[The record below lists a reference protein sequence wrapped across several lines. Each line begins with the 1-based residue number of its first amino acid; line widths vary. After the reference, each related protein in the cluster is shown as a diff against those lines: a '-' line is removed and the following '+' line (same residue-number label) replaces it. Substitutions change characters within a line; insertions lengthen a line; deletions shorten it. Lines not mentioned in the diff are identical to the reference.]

1 MDTARKTALFLLW
14 LLLFP
19 ALCHAM
25 EGPEASQP
33 GRPIIWKSSEDGMDA
48 ALLSYTMKKGDG
60 YARRMLLHILRMD
73 TERFDLHLFSAKCED
88 GRART
93 MREWSEEKD
102 LSAAINACMYLTDGL
117 TSTGYLRKGDRHC
130 NSRIV
135 KRFGSFF
142 VSGPRQAGLP
152 RAAVLD
158 RTSDDWQSLLPL
170 YENVVQN
177 FRLMG
182 RNGEQLWPENG
193 PRHAVAAVAEDRDGR
208 ILFLLCS
215 EPVSVH
221 DFVDALNAYPE
232 LDLKSAMYAEGGSD
246 ATLMEN
252 SKASSRLLNGLS
264 PTGYML
270 STRGDDIPLPN
281 IIGAK
286 RR

>member
-1 MDTARKTALFLLW
+1 MDTARKTVLFLLW

-19 ALCHAM
+19 ALGHAM
-25 EGPEASQP
+25 DEPAATPP
-33 GRPIIWKSSEDGMDA
+33 GKTILWKSPEDGMDA
-48 ALLSYTMKKGDG
+48 ATLSYTMQKGDG

-73 TERFDLHLFSAKCED
+73 TERFDFQLFSARWED

-93 MREWSEEKD
+93 MREWSEEKG
-102 LSAAINACMYLTDGL
+102 LAAAINACMYQTDGL
-117 TSTGYLRKGDRHC
+117 TSTGYLRKGEKFSNR
-130 NSRIV
+130 RIV
-135 KRFGSFF
+135 KRYGSFF

-158 RTSDDWQSLLPL
+158 RTSDDWQTLLPL

-193 PRHAVAAVAEDRDGR
+193 PRHAVAAVAEDWAGR

-232 LDLKSAMYAEGGSD
+232 LALKAAMYAEGGSD
-246 ATLMEN
+246 ASLIDN
-252 SKASSRLLNGLS
+252 SDSPPRLLNGLS

>member
-1 MDTARKTALFLLW
+1 MDTARKTVLFLLW

-19 ALCHAM
+19 ALCHAL
-25 EGPEASQP
+25 EGPEASLP
-33 GRPIIWKSSEDGMDA
+33 GRPIVWKSSEDGMDA

-73 TERFDLHLFSAKCED
+73 TEHFDFHLFSARWED

-93 MREWSEEKD
+93 MREWSEEKG

-117 TSTGYLRKGDRHC
+117 TSTGYLRKGDKHS

-135 KRFGSFF
+135 KRFGAFF

-158 RTSDDWQSLLPL
+158 RTTDDWQSLLPL

-193 PRHAVAAVAEDRDGR
+193 PRHAVAAVAEDRAGR

-221 DFVDALNAYPE
+221 DLVDALNAYPE
-232 LDLKSAMYAEGGSD
+232 LDLKAAMYTEGGSD
-246 ATLMEN
+246 ASLIEN
-252 SKASSRLLNGLS
+252 SATSSRLLNGLS

-270 STRGDDIPLPN
+270 SPRGDDIPLPN

>member
-19 ALCHAM
+19 ALCHAV
-25 EGPEASQP
+25 EGPDTSHP

-60 YARRMLLHILRMD
+60 YARRILLHILRID
-73 TERFDLHLFSAKCED
+73 TEHFDFHLFSARCED

-117 TSTGYLRKGDRHC
+117 TSTGYLRKGGKHS

-135 KRFGSFF
+135 KRFGAFF
-142 VSGPRQAGLP
+142 VSGPRQAGLA

-193 PRHAVAAVAEDRDGR
+193 PRHAVAAVAEEDRK
-208 ILFLLCS
+208 
-215 EPVSVH
+215 SV
-221 DFVDALNAYPE
+221 V
-232 LDLKSAMYAEGGSD
+232 
-246 ATLMEN
+246 
-252 SKASSRLLNGLS
+252 
-264 PTGYML
+264 
-270 STRGDDIPLPN
+270 
-281 IIGAK
+281 
-286 RR
+286 

>member
-1 MDTARKTALFLLW
+1 MDTARKTVRFLLW

-25 EGPEASQP
+25 DAPEVTQPGNPIVWKSPEA
-33 GRPIIWKSSEDGMDA
+33 GMESA
-48 ALLSYTMKKGDG
+48 ALSYTMQKGDG

-73 TERFDLHLFSAKCED
+73 TEHFDFQLFSAKWD
-88 GRART
+88 GGRPRT
-93 MREWSEEKD
+93 MREWIEEKG
-102 LSAAINACMYLTDGL
+102 LAAAINACMYLTDGL
-117 TSTGYLRKGDRHC
+117 TSTGYLRKGDKHS

-135 KRFGSFF
+135 KRFGAFF

-193 PRHAVAAVAEDRDGR
+193 PRHAVAAVAEDRAGR

-232 LDLKSAMYAEGGSD
+232 LDLKSAMYTEGGSD
-246 ATLMEN
+246 ATLIEN
-252 SKASSRLLNGLS
+252 SGASPRLLNGLS

-270 STRGDDIPLPN
+270 SPRGDDIPLPN

>member
-1 MDTARKTALFLLW
+1 MDTARKTVLFLLW

-25 EGPEASQP
+25 DEPEASPP
-33 GRPIIWKSSEDGMDA
+33 GRPIAWKSPEKGMDA

-73 TERFDLHLFSAKCED
+73 PDHFDFHLFSAKWED

-93 MREWSEEKD
+93 MREWSEAKD
-102 LSAAINACMYLTDGL
+102 LAAAINACMYQTDGL
-117 TSTGYLRKGDRHC
+117 TSTGYLRKGEKHS
-130 NSRIV
+130 NGRIV
-135 KRFGSFF
+135 KRYGAFF
-142 VSGPRQAGLP
+142 VSGPRQSGLP

-158 RTSDDWQSLLPL
+158 RTSDDWQALLPL

-193 PRHAVAAVAEDRDGR
+193 PRHAVAAVAEDRTGR
-208 ILFLLCS
+208 ILFMLCS

-232 LDLKSAMYAEGGSD
+232 LDLKAAMYAEGGSD
-246 ATLMEN
+246 ASLIEN
-252 SKASSRLLNGLS
+252 RRDSSRLLNGLS

-270 STRGDDIPLPN
+270 STRGNDIPLPN
-281 IIGAK
+281 ILGAK

>member
-1 MDTARKTALFLLW
+1 MDTARKTVHFLLW

-25 EGPEASQP
+25 DSPEATQP
-33 GRPIIWKSSEDGMDA
+33 GNPIVWKSPEEGMEA
-48 ALLSYTMKKGDG
+48 AALSYTMQKGDG

-73 TERFDLHLFSAKCED
+73 TEHFDFQLFSAKWEG

-93 MREWSEEKD
+93 MREWIEAKG
-102 LSAAINACMYLTDGL
+102 LAAAINACMYLTDGL
-117 TSTGYLRKGDRHC
+117 TSTGYLRKGEMHSK
-130 NSRIV
+130 SRIV
-135 KRFGSFF
+135 KRYGAFF
-142 VSGPRQAGLP
+142 VSGPRQDGLP

-158 RTSDDWQSLLPL
+158 RTTDDWQSLLPL

-182 RNGEQLWPENG
+182 RSGEQLWPENG
-193 PRHAVAAVAEDRDGR
+193 PRHAVAAVAEDEKGR
-208 ILFLLCS
+208 ILFMHCS

-232 LDLKSAMYAEGGSD
+232 LGLKAAMYTEGGSD
-246 ATLMEN
+246 ASLIEN
-252 SKASSRLLNGLS
+252 SGDSPRLLNGLS

-270 STRGDDIPLPN
+270 SPRGDDIPLPN
-281 IIGAK
+281 ILGAK